1 VLSDRRDRRG
11 GHGGSDEPA
20 AAGGAPF
27 GWVTWWRVVLCRLV
41 VSTFVGLVFWALV
54 PKAFGWI
61 PGAIVSDS
69 MAPGIPRGNVVV
81 SSPISGDDVV
91 PGQIITY
98 RNPEDTSSYV
108 VHRVVFANED
118 GTLKTR
124 GDANQSPDAKPLPRD
139 LVVGLG
145 RLHVPWIGWPVVW
158 IQNGQLW
165 ALAITGAVAVLLV
178 MGCFFGTSV
187 RWPGKAGGPP
197 SSDVDES
204 DGPVEEP

>member
-1 VLSDRRDRRG
+1 MLRSRRARRG

-20 AAGGAPF
+20 AVGGAPF
-27 GWVTWWRVVLCRLV
+27 SWVAWWRVVLCRLV
-41 VSTFVGLVFWALV
+41 VGTFFGLVFWALL
-54 PKAFGWI
+54 PRAFGWI

-81 SSPISGDDVV
+81 SSPISGYDVT
-91 PGQIITY
+91 PGQIISY
-98 RNPEDTSSYV
+98 HNPEDTSQYV
-108 VHRVVFANED
+108 VHRVVLENED

-158 IQNGQLW
+158 IQDGQVW
-165 ALAITGAVAVLLV
+165 ALVITGAVAVLLV

-187 RWPGKAGGPP
+187 VGSGEVGETP
-197 SSDVDES
+197 SSDASEA